1 MHISKATIRKSEKY
15 THVDAVVDG
24 TLQESFVIYS
34 GTTFEHENAAWDY
47 LIQCGVSVCDIT
59 DEGDDE
65 LFFEALEENF
75 FITDEIFSDA
85 TGGHYN
91 G

>member
-59 DEGDDE
+59 DEGDEVLENWITNNRYDE
-65 LFFEALEENF
+65 SQDRVEPH
-75 FITDEIFSDA
+75 ITF
-85 TGGHYN
+85 
-91 G
+91 